1 MLLLSGVCIGM
12 FLSLGISVW
21 RDKTE
26 TVQMGGDALL
36 NAETERKRFAE
47 EPVSIPWY
55 QEESEREGAFLVS
68 DVGESGETKAICRI
82 NEESR
87 SVVELRRWTLCK
99 DARTG
104 EESLCIRDC
113 LEQQDIYFGKVKR
126 YETGALINEK
136 YYQYLFWDGLKTF
149 WSQENDGPIRMQKEA
164 QGTGLAE
171 AEYEDRKAFLAD
183 YGFVQ
188 TEPYY
193 EYYDRFHNLIM
204 ELYFD
209 PKAGRGCGICYHYFY
224 NDNLDKRA
232 SREGFVFDE
241 VKSGLW
247 ERQDTFS
254 ELPVSGKDASAYASG
269 YREIYEYTDDG
280 CLSSFEARGMMMC
293 EHEPVEVSLL
303 SVDYIYR
310 NDGTLC
316 HKQYHHWPMTFGT
329 TGQTQSGDYDEQGR
343 LVFWYGYIT
352 HGAMEKYY
360 IYEGSSMEPKYCL
373 LLDWGGAYVEMT
385 AFDREP

>member
-12 FLSLGISVW
+12 FLSFGISVW

-26 TVQMGGDALL
+26 TVQMEGDTQL

-87 SVVELRRWTLCK
+87 NVVELRRWTLCK

-113 LEQQDIYFGKVKR
+113 LEQQD
-126 YETGALINEK
+126 
-136 YYQYLFWDGLKTF
+136 
-149 WSQENDGPIRMQKEA
+149 
-164 QGTGLAE
+164 
-171 AEYEDRKAFLAD
+171 
-183 YGFVQ
+183 
-188 TEPYY
+188 
-193 EYYDRFHNLIM
+193 
-204 ELYFD
+204 
-209 PKAGRGCGICYHYFY
+209 
-224 NDNLDKRA
+224 
-232 SREGFVFDE
+232 
-241 VKSGLW
+241 
-247 ERQDTFS
+247 TFS
-254 ELPVSGKDASAYASG
+254 GLPVSGKDASAYASG

-280 CLSSFEARGMMMC
+280 CLSSFEARGMMMW

-303 SVDYIYR
+303 SVDYIRR

-316 HKQYHHWPMTFGT
+316 HKQYHRWPMTFGT

-360 IYEGSSMEPKYCL
+360 IYEGSSMEPEYCL
-373 LLDWGGAYVEMT
+373 SLDWGGAYVEMT
-385 AFDREP
+385 AFDKDT